1 MKKELQM
8 NFSFEGNKV
17 RTVQINN
24 EPYFVGKDVAE
35 ILGYSNTRDALLK
48 HVDIEDKGVANC
60 DTLGGMQKLT
70 AINESGLYSL
80 IISSKLPSA
89 KKFKHWVTSEVLP
102 SIRNHGVY
110 MTPETLQETLAKPEN
125 MIQILTALK
134 DEQEARQIAETK
146 VITLNTRIKKQAPKV
161 AYHDQIL
168 KTQGVTYTATQIA
181 KEYGTS
187 ASKLNNLLH
196 ELKFIY
202 KSNGQWVLYSKFQS
216 AGLTQSETVERNGR
230 VFDSTRWTERGRK
243 AMFYLLTKKGFVD
256 EDNKIDWVK
265 VKEIREE
272 NYKKI
277 MGDTIMD
284 SEELDNNMAI
294 LK

>member
-1 MKKELQM
+1 MEKDLIKVTENSGRQLVSGRELHQGLGLTTRFSKWVEQNFSEFEEGIDFTSVTGVTDMPNGGVKPIQDYALTIEMAKEL
-8 NFSFEGNKV
+8 SLLS
-17 RTVQINN
+17 RTDQGRKYRKYLISIERKYKLQSTLDSYMIENPV
-24 EPYFVGKDVAE
+24 ERAE
-35 ILGYSNTRDALLK
+35 K
-48 HVDIEDKGVANC
+48 
-60 DTLGGMQKLT
+60 
-70 AINESGLYSL
+70 
-80 IISSKLPSA
+80 
-89 KKFKHWVTSEVLP
+89 W
-102 SIRNHGVY
+102 
-110 MTPETLQETLAKPEN
+110 
-125 MIQILTALK
+125 
-134 DEQEARQIAETK
+134 IAEQKAAQDK
-146 VITLNTRIKKQAPKV
+146 VIKLETTIKKQAPKV

-256 EDNKIDWVK
+256 EDNKIDWVR

-277 MGDTIMD
+277 MEDTIMD